1 MPPTATVPFDR
12 GQRQPTGIGPIG
24 VNAIRAGDDA
34 QSATPQRRSQPA
46 AIGQAKIAR

>member
-1 MPPTATVPFDR
+1 MPPAATVPLDR

-24 VNAIRAGDDA
+24 GTAIRAGDDA
-34 QSATPQRRSQPA
+34 QSGTPQRRSQPD